1 MRIRHRTAEDF
12 RTQPWKN
19 GGGKTTELE
28 VEPDVTPSPALPQG
42 GGSDSGAHGEGSKF
56 LWRLSIA
63 DVERSGPFSDFAGYK
78 RTIMLLEGD
87 GMALTFDGTEP
98 QRIAEPHRPFVF
110 DGGWKTECRLLGGP
124 VRDLNLMV
132 ERGRAWGSLQAK
144 ALERPTDLLLGARWE
159 LVLALR
165 GAIEAGVDGESN
177 RLQPGELLR
186 LDNAQGRTLALRPLE
201 PGCRVAHIAID
212 LESTPR

>member
-1 MRIRHRTAEDF
+1 MRVRHRTARDF
-12 RTQPWKN
+12 RVQPWKN
-19 GGGKTTELE
+19 GGGSTTELE
-28 VEPDVTPSPALPQG
+28 VEPEG
-42 GGSDSGAHGEGSKF
+42 GSKF

-98 QRIAEPHRPFVF
+98 HRIAEPHRPFVF

-132 ERGRAWGSLQAK
+132 DRSRAWGSMQVKGLDHPMDL
-144 ALERPTDLLLGARWE
+144 ALAARWE
-159 LVLALR
+159 LVLGLA
-165 GAIEAGVDGESN
+165 GAAEVEADGKGY
-177 RLQPGELLR
+177 RLQAGELLR
-186 LDNAQGRTLALRPLE
+186 LDDAQGRSLALRPLE
-201 PGCRVAHIAID
+201 PGCCVAHLAID
-212 LESTPR
+212 LKSPPA

>member
-1 MRIRHRTAEDF
+1 VRIRARTQQDF
-12 RTQPWKN
+12 RVQPWKN
-19 GGGKTTELE
+19 GGGSTTELE
-28 VEPDVTPSPALPQG
+28 LEG
-42 GGSDSGAHGEGSKF
+42 GSKF

-87 GMALTFDGTEP
+87 GMALAFDGQEP

-132 ERGRAWGSLQAK
+132 DRERAWGSMQAR
-144 ALERPTDLLLGARWE
+144 ALERPIELVPAARWE
-159 LVLALR
+159 VILALK
-165 GAIEAGVDGESN
+165 GTAEMHADGKTY
-177 RLQPGELLR
+177 RLRAGELLR
-186 LDNAQGRTLALRPLE
+186 LDDAQGITVALRPLE
-201 PGCRVAHIAID
+201 PGSCVAHVAID
-212 LESTPR
+212 LKGTPA

>member
-1 MRIRHRTAEDF
+1 MRIRQRTARDF
-12 RTQPWKN
+12 RVQPWKN
-19 GGGKTTELE
+19 GGGRTTELE
-28 VEPDVTPSPALPQG
+28 VEP
-42 GGSDSGAHGEGSKF
+42 EGSSQF

-98 QRIAEPHRPFVF
+98 HRIAEPHRPFVF

-132 ERGRAWGSLQAK
+132 ERSRAWGSLQAMT
-144 ALERPTDLLLGARWE
+144 LERPIEQVLGARWE
-159 LVLALR
+159 LVLPLR
-165 GAIEAGVDGESN
+165 GAAEADADGKTY

-186 LDNAQGRTLALRPLE
+186 LDDAQGRTLAIRPLE
-201 PGCRVAHIAID
+201 PGSCLAHIAID
-212 LESTPR
+212 LETPVA

>member
-1 MRIRHRTAEDF
+1 MRIRHRTARDF
-12 RTQPWKN
+12 RVQPWKN
-19 GGGKTTELE
+19 GGGRTTELE
-28 VEPDVTPSPALPQG
+28 VEPEG
-42 GGSDSGAHGEGSKF
+42 GSKF

-87 GMALTFDGTEP
+87 GMALAFDGTAP
-98 QRIAEPHRPFVF
+98 HRIAEPLRPFVF

-132 ERGRAWGSLQAK
+132 ECGRAWGSMQVK
-144 ALERPTDLLLGARWE
+144 ALGQPIDRVVGARWE
-159 LVLALR
+159 VVLGLR
-165 GAIEAGVDGESN
+165 GAATVDADGKAY

-186 LDNAQGRTLALRPLE
+186 LDDAQGRTLAIRPLE
-201 PGCRVAHIAID
+201 PGSCVARIAID
-212 LESTPR
+212 LKSNPA

>member
-1 MRIRHRTAEDF
+1 MRISRRSEREF
-12 RTQPWKN
+12 RVQPWKN

-28 VEPDVTPSPALPQG
+28 VEAQ
-42 GGSDSGAHGEGSKF
+42 EGSKF

-63 DVERSGPFSDFAGYK
+63 DVERPGPFSDFAGYK

-87 GMALTFDGTEP
+87 GMALTFDGHEP
-98 QRIAEPHRPFVF
+98 QRIAEPYRPFVF

-132 ERGRAWGSLQAK
+132 ERGRAWGSMQVK
-144 ALERPTDLLLGARWE
+144 ALDRPIDLAPTARWE
-159 LVLALR
+159 VILGLK
-165 GAIEAGVDGESN
+165 GAVEMDADGKTY

-186 LDNAQGRTLALRPLE
+186 LDDAQGITLALRPLE
-201 PGCRVAHIAID
+201 PRSCVAHIAID
-212 LESTPR
+212 LNGAPA